1 MKKLIIG
8 IVVGVILALLAVKII
23 MPKLMISE
31 IQSPLGYAETI
42 AHIHNNVTNA
52 GWKVSAL
59 MRLDKTLA
67 KEGKSV
73 LPVASFKICQP
84 DHAET
89 VLKDDDARFLAVMM
103 PCSIAVYEKADGKT
117 YISTMN
123 SALMGRMFGGTA
135 AEVMAGPVAEETKA
149 FTETLKLE

>member
-1 MKKLIIG
+1 MKKTGVG
-8 IVVGVILALLAVKII
+8 ILAGVILALAGVATV
-23 MPKLMISE
+23 MPKLMVKE
-31 IQSPLGYAETI
+31 IQSPLAYEETI
-42 AHIHNNVTNA
+42 THIYNNVTNA

-73 LPVASFKICQP
+73 LPVASFKICHP

-103 PCSIAVYEKADGKT
+103 PCSIAVYEKTDGKT

-123 SALMGRMFGGTA
+123 SGMMGRMFGGTA
-135 AEVMAGPVAEETKA
+135 AKVMGGPVAEETAEFVK
-149 FTETLKLE
+149 FD

>member
-1 MKKLIIG
+1 MKNLFIG
-8 IVVGVILALLAVKII
+8 ILVGVILTALIMVKTI
-23 MPKLMISE
+23 PHLMVQE
-31 IQSPLGYAETI
+31 IQSPMGYEETVS
-42 AHIHNNVTNA
+42 HIQHNVTNA

-67 KEGKSV
+67 KEGKTV

-89 VLKDDDARFLAVMM
+89 ILNDDDARFISVMM
-103 PCSIAVYEKADGKT
+103 PCSIAVYEKADGQT

-123 SALMGRMFGGTA
+123 SALMGRMFGGTVA
-135 AEVMAGPVAEETKA
+135 DVMAGPVAEETAA
-149 FTETLKLE
+149 FVKFNH